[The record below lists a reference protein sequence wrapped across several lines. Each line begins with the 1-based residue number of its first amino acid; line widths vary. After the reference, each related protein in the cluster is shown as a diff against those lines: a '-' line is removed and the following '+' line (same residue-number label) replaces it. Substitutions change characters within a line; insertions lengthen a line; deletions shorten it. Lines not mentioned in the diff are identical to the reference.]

1 MLTYRTGAAGAPS
14 AARAMS
20 EHLMQQTLS
29 PEMAVMADYYQQGL
43 RPPTPAAAAA
53 ARYAGEVSDG
63 RLPSGE
69 ALDALVT
76 REVDRLAESVQE
88 VAGQASTRDDLA
100 LRAIGAFVAAGLVER
115 DEAIASLGRLGK
127 AGPGADGR
135 AIGDRLDEAIAESK
149 VAKDYSSA
157 TATPRRD
164 MNPAL
169 AERLG
174 IDTAKALT
182 SGEVANLLNGQRA
195 DGFDIEGKTKRGA
208 TEAIGTIFGMDESRL
223 PTRAELENL
232 LAGRKVDGTALPPDA
247 AEKAIR
253 RFQSVLGAKNADL
266 TTEQR
271 EEILSG
277 RTATGGELTA
287 QQYHDRMDTSR
298 ARIGYVDFT
307 FSAPKSVSV
316 AWAFAP
322 TEAERGIIHQAHAD
336 AIASVM
342 RDVEAQLGRA
352 RKGDGGK
359 DGWEPGSIGWV
370 SFDHYTARP
379 TVEVVKTD
387 KDGNDYTELHT
398 FKAPAGRV
406 AGDMQLHTHTAIFN
420 AVLTD
425 SGRLGGLWMD
435 QLDGRVKEW
444 GALYQAYLATNLR
457 RHGVDVVLDERTE
470 MARLT
475 AVPERVNEHFSK
487 RTAGGSTAARAY
499 AAEQGL
505 DWDTLDADRK
515 IGLLKQG
522 VQDPRGAKSDDLS
535 DLASWRQAAGDIGY
549 RHRSVLRP
557 DVKQTGVSRE
567 ERLEAAYQAALPVFD
582 KELQRRAAVE
592 GADARVAAAKGLIAS
607 GVESPADVNAITK
620 AMRDRGVTQRGEHT
634 SLIWGD
640 LKGENGRDKVS
651 ITTTLHR
658 DEEQLL
664 VANAKAAGRD
674 TTAALTS
681 EQIAAAVIRHPE
693 LDFTSEH
700 GRAQRAVMEQL
711 GTGGRLAVAIG
722 VAGSG
727 KSTLLKPLVDAWQ
740 QDGRQVHGIALA
752 WRQSDDLTEAGIT
765 AKNARAVESF
775 LTSVANGRIQL
786 GAKSVVVV
794 DELGLLGTRQLNDL
808 LRAQK
813 QKGFQI
819 VGIGDPKQMQSV
831 EAGVVVDLL
840 RRGLG
845 EKAVPVLE
853 TSVRQVAKEERETT
867 LMFRNGEVAAAVQRK
882 VENGTLRVTPGG
894 YDEAVRSIVALW
906 QERREANAGRQ
917 HYSISVSAPTNHDA
931 HQISVAIRAKRREL
945 GEIGADQITVP
956 AVSQGGA
963 NARTYDL
970 PLAEG
975 DRVRLFERTNARFLD
990 TNKGGNIGRNGTVL
1004 EIARI
1009 EAEGLVLRTKE
1020 GREGVVKWDS
1030 LSDAKTG
1037 RVKLAYGDVLTT
1049 NTSQGATVTE
1059 HIFAVPGGSC
1069 QVNAFGA
1076 YTSGSRHREQSFIVT
1091 SDGAERQEVAGR
1103 RPLGDKRQVREGDV
1117 IENIA
1122 RNFARQP
1129 VKEGSL
1135 AMIERANNLRTGTV
1149 QRMQVGKQR
1158 LEQRQADG
1166 KPKSTLAATLQS
1178 RRDAGKARGPQPVPE
1193 AAAAERRDVMQRLR
1207 DIGPQVR
1214 AAMRAAVERV
1224 RSYREREAEKATAGR
1239 RRGRRM

>member
-1 MLTYRTGAAGAPS
+1 
-14 AARAMS
+14 MS

-29 PEMAVMADYYQQGL
+29 PEMAAMAEYYHQGL
-43 RPPTPAAAAA
+43 GPPTPAEAAA
-53 ARYAGEVSDG
+53 ARYTAEVADG
-63 RLPSGE
+63 RLPIGE
-69 ALDALVT
+69 ALDELVI
-76 REVDRLAESVQE
+76 REVDRLAESV
-88 VAGQASTRDDLA
+88 ADPTGQLITRDELA
-100 LRAIGAFVAAGLVER
+100 VRAVGAFVGAGLVER
-115 DEAIASLGRLGK
+115 NEAIVSLGRLGND
-127 AGPGADGR
+127 GPSADGR
-135 AIGDRLDEAIAESK
+135 AVGDRLDGAIAEAK
-149 VAKDYSSA
+149 TAKDYSSA

-164 MNPAL
+164 LNPAL
-169 AERLG
+169 AQRLG
-174 IDTAKALT
+174 IDTTKALT
-182 SGEVANLLNGQRA
+182 LGEVANLLNGQRA
-195 DGFDIEGKTKRGA
+195 DGLEISGKTKRGA
-208 TEAIGTIFGMDESRL
+208 TEGIGTIFGMDESRM
-223 PTRAELENL
+223 PTRTELENV
-232 LAGRKVDGTALPPDA
+232 LAGRKADGTALPPDV
-247 AEKAIR
+247 AERALR
-253 RFQSVLGAKNADL
+253 RFQSVLGAKNAHL
-266 TTEQR
+266 TPEQR

-287 QQYHDRMDTSR
+287 KQYHDRMDTSR
-298 ARIGYVDFT
+298 ARIGYVDLT

-322 TEAERGIIHQAHAD
+322 TEAERGIIHQAHSD

-387 KDGNDYTELHT
+387 KDGNDYTELHA

-406 AGDMQLHTHTAIFN
+406 AGDMQLHTHTAVFN
-420 AVLTD
+420 AVLTQ
-425 SGRLGGLWMD
+425 SGRIGGLWLD

-457 RHGVDVVLDERTE
+457 RHGADVVLDDRTE
-470 MARLT
+470 LARLT
-475 AVPERVNEHFSK
+475 AVPERVTEHFSK
-487 RTAGGSTAARAY
+487 RTAGGSAAARAY

-535 DLASWRQAAGDIGY
+535 DLASWRLAAGEIGY

-557 DVKQTGVSRE
+557 DAKQKAVSRE
-567 ERLEAAYQAALPVFD
+567 DRLEAAYQAALPVFD
-582 KELQRRAAVE
+582 KELQRRAAVD

-607 GVESPADVNAITK
+607 GVESPDDVNAITK
-620 AMRDRGVTQRGEHT
+620 AMRERGVTQRGERT

-640 LKGENGRDKVS
+640 VKGENGCDKVG

-658 DEEQLL
+658 DEEKRLI
-664 VANAKAAGRD
+664 ANAKAAGRD
-674 TTAALTS
+674 NTAALTS
-681 EQIAAAVIRHPE
+681 EQIAAAVKRHPE
-693 LDFTSEH
+693 LEFTTEH

-711 GTGGRLAVAIG
+711 GLGGRLSVAIG

-775 LTSVANGRIQL
+775 LKSVERGRIQL
-786 GAKSVVVV
+786 DAKSVVVV

-808 LRAQK
+808 LRVQK
-813 QKGFQI
+813 QHGFQI
-819 VGIGDPKQMQSV
+819 AGIGDPKQMQSV
-831 EAGVVVDLL
+831 EAGAVVDLL
-840 RRGLG
+840 RRALG

-853 TSVRQVAKEERETT
+853 TSVRQVEKEERETT
-867 LMFRNGEVAAAVQRK
+867 LMFRNGETEAAVQRK
-882 VENGTLRVTPGG
+882 VENGTLRVTAGG

-906 QERREANAGRQ
+906 QERRETNADRQ
-917 HYSISVSAPTNHDA
+917 NYTISISAPTNHDA
-931 HQISVAIRAKRREL
+931 HQVSVAIRAKRREL

-956 AVSQGGA
+956 AVSQGGT
-963 NARTYDL
+963 NARTYEL

-1004 EIARI
+1004 EVARI

-1030 LSDAKTG
+1030 LSDDKTG
-1037 RVKLAYGDVLTT
+1037 RVRIAYGDVLTT

-1059 HIFAVPGGSC
+1059 HIFAVPGGSR

-1076 YTSGSRHREQSFIVT
+1076 YTSGSRHREQSFIVM
-1091 SDGAERQEVAGR
+1091 SDGAERQEVAAR
-1103 RPLGDKRQVREGDV
+1103 RPLGDRRQVRESDV

-1122 RNFARQP
+1122 RNFGRQP

-1135 AMIERANNLRTGTV
+1135 AMIERANNMRTGTV
-1149 QRMQVGKQR
+1149 QKMQAGKQR
-1158 LEQRQADG
+1158 QVDG
-1166 KPKSTLAATLQS
+1166 KQKSTLAATLQGK
-1178 RRDAGKARGPQPVPE
+1178 RDAGKARGPQPETEMSNV
-1193 AAAAERRDVMQRLR
+1193 ERRDVLQRLR

-1214 AAMRAAVERV
+1214 EAMRAAVERL
-1224 RSYREREAEKATAGR
+1224 RSYRERDAEKAVAGR